1 MDAKILKLLEDE
13 FVNSKADWA
22 EDCDSIKEDM
32 FALAQEFWSLADETK
47 DKTFEELKTQK
58 DNKYKILKSLR
69 KIYTRGF
76 AEDDWAIMK
85 YYQEPQY
92 ADLEDAYYDLNK
104 SFERVLLDIFKGE

>member
-13 FVNSKADWA
+13 FVNRACWD
-22 EDCDSIKEDM
+22 EYYNGIKEDM
-32 FALAQEFWSLADETK
+32 FALVQEVWSLADETK

-58 DNKYKILKSLR
+58 DNKYEILKSLK

-104 SFERVLLDIFKGE
+104 SFERVLLEIFKGE